1 MGSAPGAELLTG
13 RTFVRALLIF
23 RHLAPLVLS
32 FLRDRKRWL
41 VAGRPVQRTSAF
53 HQQRAERMISAIAA
67 LGPSF
72 VKLAQ
77 VFSSRSDLIP
87 EPYVSAISTLTDQVP
102 PVPTP
107 IIEHEIERAYGR
119 PVRSVFERFESEPL
133 AAASLGQVHRAR
145 YQGEEVVVKVLRPGV
160 EELVRKDMAL
170 ARPVLRWLEHRIPNP
185 HLRNVRTA
193 IEEFAVRVPEEMDFV
208 HEAANATRIYE
219 NFRGNSRVVIP
230 RVIQELVRPRVLV
243 LEYIEGT
250 RVDRLS
256 SRHGERSQDPR
267 GVVSTVMELYLR
279 MMLIDGFFHA
289 DPHPGNVLVTPDGKV
304 VVLDFGMVIPVTREL
319 RWRLVTTIFAAIRR
333 DAAGLVAGFESLGM
347 IAPEAD
353 REQVRGLADRLLT
366 LAYVEMPMRERV
378 ELVTNEVMAA
388 LYDWPVRLTSEM
400 VYFARTAA
408 LIEGLGVRY
417 DDNFNAITF
426 ASPIALRLR
435 REILVSLGQGE
446 LPPVDLPTVVGAALG
461 LAAGTA
467 VRAGREFVRRL
478 GFALS
483 NGDNEQRR
491 PPRPPTLLAGD

>member
-1 MGSAPGAELLTG
+1 M
-13 RTFVRALLIF
+13 RALVIF

-32 FLRDRKRWL
+32 FLRDRKRWWFFGAPL
-41 VAGRPVQRTSAF
+41 QRTPEF
-53 HQQRAERMISAIAA
+53 HRERAERLISAIAQ

-72 VKLAQ
+72 VKLGQ
-77 VFSSRSDLIP
+77 VFSSRSDLLP

-119 PVRSVFERFESEPL
+119 PVRSVFERFDSEPL
-133 AAASLGQVHRAR
+133 AAASLGQVHRAT
-145 YQGEEVVVKVLRPGV
+145 YQGEDVVVKVLRPGV

-170 ARPVLRWLEHRIPNP
+170 ARPVLRWLERRVPNP
-185 HLRNVRTA
+185 HLRNARTV
-193 IEEFAVRVPEEMDFV
+193 IEEFAARVPEEMDFV
-208 HEAANATRIYE
+208 HEAANAQRIRE
-219 NFRGNSRVVIP
+219 NFKDNPRVVIP
-230 RVIQELVRPRVLV
+230 RVIPELVRPRVLV
-243 LEYIEGT
+243 LEYVAGT

-256 SRHGERSQDPR
+256 NRPGERPQDPR

-279 MMLIDGFFHA
+279 MMLVDGFFHA

-319 RWRLVTTIFAAIRR
+319 RWHLVTTIFAAIRR
-333 DAAGLVAGFESLGM
+333 DAAGVVAGFESLGM
-347 IAPEAD
+347 IDPGANP
-353 REQVRGLADRLLT
+353 EQVRGLADRLLT

-388 LYDWPVRLTSEM
+388 LYDWPVRLPSEM

-417 DDNFNAITF
+417 DDSFNAITF

-461 LAAGTA
+461 LAAGKA
-467 VRAGREFVRRL
+467 VKVGREFIKRL
-478 GFALS
+478 GLGFS
-483 NGDNEQRR
+483 GDDDSPSDRQ
-491 PPRPPTLLAGD
+491 RPPTLLAGD

>member
-1 MGSAPGAELLTG
+1 
-13 RTFVRALLIF
+13 VRALVIF
-23 RHLAPLVLS
+23 SRLAPLILS
-32 FLRDRKRWL
+32 FLRDRKRWI
-41 VAGRPVQRTSAF
+41 VAGGPLPRTSAF
-53 HQQRAERMISAIAA
+53 HQARAEGLVASIAA

-119 PVRSVFERFESEPL
+119 PVRDVFERFEAEPL
-133 AAASLGQVHRAR
+133 AAASLGQVHRALYR
-145 YQGEEVVVKVLRPGV
+145 GEEVVVKVLRPGV

-170 ARPVLRWLEHRIPNP
+170 ARPVLRWLERRVPNP
-185 HLRNVRTA
+185 HLRNVRTV

-208 HEAANATRIYE
+208 HEAENARRIGE
-219 NFRGNSRVVIP
+219 NFRGNPRVIIP
-230 RVIQELVRPRVLV
+230 RVIPELVRPRVLV
-243 LEYIEGT
+243 LEYVEGT

-256 SRHGERSQDPR
+256 SRHGERPQDPR
-267 GVVSTVMELYLR
+267 GVVSAVMELYLR

-289 DPHPGNVLVTPDGKV
+289 DPHPGNVLVTPEGRV
-304 VVLDFGMVIPVTREL
+304 VVLDFGMVIPVSREL

-333 DAAGLVAGFESLGM
+333 DAPGIVAGFESLGM
-347 IAPEAD
+347 IDPGAD
-353 REQVRGLADRLLT
+353 AAQVRGLADRLLT

-388 LYDWPVRLTSEM
+388 LYDWPVRLPSEM

-417 DDNFNAITF
+417 DENFNAITF
-426 ASPIALRLR
+426 ASPIALRMR

-461 LAAGTA
+461 HAAGTA
-467 VRAGREFVRRL
+467 LRAGREFVRRL
-478 GFALS
+478 GWALS
-483 NGDNEQRR
+483 NGNDVAQPERT
-491 PPRPPTLLAGD
+491 RPPTLLAGD

>member
-1 MGSAPGAELLTG
+1 MRGL
-13 RTFVRALLIF
+13 VIF
-23 RHLAPLVLS
+23 RHVAPLVLS
-32 FLRDRKRWL
+32 FLRDRKRW
-41 VAGRPVQRTSAF
+41 VFFGRPMVRTPIF
-53 HQQRAERMISAIAA
+53 HQARAENLVSSIAA

-133 AAASLGQVHRAR
+133 AAASLGQVHRAC
-145 YQGEEVVVKVLRPGV
+145 YHGEDVVVKVLRPGV
-160 EELVRKDMAL
+160 EELVRKDLAL
-170 ARPVLRWLEHRIPNP
+170 ARPVLRWLVERVPNP
-185 HLRNVRTA
+185 HLRNARVV
-193 IEEFAVRVPEEMDFV
+193 IEEFATRIHEEMDFV
-208 HEAANATRIYE
+208 HEAANAQRIHE
-219 NFRGNSRVVIP
+219 NFRGNPRVVIP
-230 RVIQELVRPRVLV
+230 RVIPELVRPRVLV
-243 LEYIEGT
+243 LEYVEGT

-256 SRHGERSQDPR
+256 SRHGERPQDPR
-267 GVVSTVMELYLR
+267 GVVSAVMELYLR

-289 DPHPGNVLVTPDGKV
+289 DPHPGNVMVTPDGKV

-333 DAAGLVAGFESLGM
+333 DAAGVVAGFESLGM
-347 IAPEAD
+347 IDPGAD
-353 REQVRGLADRLLT
+353 PADVRGLADRLLT

-378 ELVTNEVMAA
+378 ELVTDEVMAA
-388 LYDWPVRLTSEM
+388 LYDWPVRLPSEM

-417 DDNFNAITF
+417 DENFNAITF
-426 ASPIALRLR
+426 AGPIALRLR

-446 LPPVDLPTVVGAALG
+446 LPPLDLPTVVGAALG
-461 LAAGTA
+461 HAAGKA
-467 VRAGREFVRRL
+467 VRAGREFVKRL
-478 GFALS
+478 GMALS
-483 NGDNEQRR
+483 TNGDER
-491 PPRPPTLLAGD
+491 PRPQRTPTLLAGD

>member
-1 MGSAPGAELLTG
+1 ML
-13 RTFVRALLIF
+13 VRAFVIF
-23 RHLAPLVLS
+23 RRLAPIVLS
-32 FLRDRKRWL
+32 FLRDRKRWFFFGHPL
-41 VAGRPVQRTSAF
+41 ERTAAF
-53 HQQRAERMISAIAA
+53 HQQRAERLVSAIAA

-133 AAASLGQVHRAR
+133 AAASLGQVHRAC
-145 YQGEEVVVKVLRPGV
+145 YHGEDVVVKVLRPGV
-160 EELVRKDMAL
+160 EELVRQDMAL
-170 ARPVLRWLEHRIPNP
+170 ARPVLRWLERRVPNP
-185 HLRNVRTA
+185 HLRNARTV
-193 IEEFAVRVPEEMDFV
+193 IEEFAARVPEEMDFV
-208 HEAANATRIYE
+208 HEAANAQRIRD
-219 NFRGNSRVVIP
+219 NFKGNPRVVIP
-230 RVIQELVRPRVLV
+230 RVIPELVRPRVLV

-256 SRHGERSQDPR
+256 NRPGERPQDPR
-267 GVVSTVMELYLR
+267 GVVSAVMEHCLR

-319 RWRLVTTIFAAIRR
+319 RWRLVTTVFAAIRR
-333 DAAGLVAGFESLGM
+333 DAAGVVAGFESLGM
-347 IAPEAD
+347 IAPGAD
-353 REQVRGLADRLLT
+353 AAQVRGLADRLLT
-366 LAYVEMPMRERV
+366 LAYVEMPMRDRV

-388 LYDWPVRLTSEM
+388 LYDWPVRLPSEM

-426 ASPIALRLR
+426 ASPIALRMR

-467 VRAGREFVRRL
+467 VKAGREFMKRL
-478 GFALS
+478 GLGFG
-483 NGDNEQRR
+483 GDVQPADRR
-491 PPRPPTLLAGD
+491 RPPTLLAGD

>member
-1 MGSAPGAELLTG
+1 M
-13 RTFVRALLIF
+13 RALVIVWC
-23 RHLAPLVLS
+23 LAPLVLS

-41 VAGRPVQRTSAF
+41 IAGRPVTRSAAF
-53 HQQRAERMISAIAA
+53 HQERAERLIAAIAA

-119 PVRSVFERFESEPL
+119 PVRSVFERFDTEPL
-133 AAASLGQVHRAR
+133 AAASLGQVHRAT
-145 YQGEEVVVKVLRPGV
+145 YQGEDVVVKVLRPGV

-170 ARPVLRWLEHRIPNP
+170 ARPVLRWLTQRVPNP
-185 HLRNVRTA
+185 HLRNARTV
-193 IEEFAVRVPEEMDFV
+193 IEEFATRVPEEMDFV
-208 HEAANATRIYE
+208 HEAANAQRIHD
-219 NFRGNSRVVIP
+219 NFRGNPRVVIP
-230 RVIQELVRPRVLV
+230 RVIPGLVRPRVLV
-243 LEYIEGT
+243 LEYVEGT

-256 SRHGERSQDPR
+256 NRPGERPQDPR
-267 GVVSTVMELYLR
+267 GVVSAVMELYLR
-279 MMLIDGFFHA
+279 MMLVDGFFHA

-319 RWRLVTTIFAAIRR
+319 RWHLVTTIFAAIRR
-333 DAAGLVAGFESLGM
+333 DAAGVVAGFESLGM
-347 IAPEAD
+347 IDPDAD

-366 LAYVEMPMRERV
+366 LAYVEMPMRDRV

-388 LYDWPVRLTSEM
+388 LYDWPVRLPSEM

-426 ASPIALRLR
+426 ASPIALRMR
-435 REILVSLGQGE
+435 REILVSLGQGT
-446 LPPVDLPTVVGAALG
+446 LPPLDLPTVVGAALG
-461 LAAGTA
+461 HAAGKA
-467 VRAGREFVRRL
+467 VKAGRDFIKRIGQVFDDDRGPRE
-478 GFALS
+478 
-483 NGDNEQRR
+483 
-491 PPRPPTLLAGD
+491 RPPTLLAGD

>member
-1 MGSAPGAELLTG
+1 
-13 RTFVRALLIF
+13 VRAFVIF

-41 VAGRPVQRTSAF
+41 VFGRPLIRTPTF
-53 HQQRAERMISAIAA
+53 HQVRAEKLVSSIAA

-133 AAASLGQVHRAR
+133 AAASLGQVHRAC
-145 YQGEEVVVKVLRPGV
+145 YHGEDVVVKVLRPGV

-170 ARPVLRWLEHRIPNP
+170 ARPVLRWLTERVPNP
-185 HLRNVRTA
+185 HLRNARVV
-193 IEEFAVRVPEEMDFV
+193 IEEFATRIHEEMDFV
-208 HEAANATRIYE
+208 HEAANAQRIHD
-219 NFRGNSRVVIP
+219 NFRGNPRVVIP
-230 RVIQELVRPRVLV
+230 RVISELVRPRVVV
-243 LEYIEGT
+243 LEYVEGT

-256 SRHGERSQDPR
+256 NRPGERPQDPR
-267 GVVSTVMELYLR
+267 GVVSAVMELYLR

-333 DAAGLVAGFESLGM
+333 DATGVVAGFESLGM
-347 IAPEAD
+347 IDPGAD
-353 REQVRGLADRLLT
+353 PADVRGLADRLLT

-378 ELVTNEVMAA
+378 ELVTDEVMAA
-388 LYDWPVRLTSEM
+388 LYDWPVRLPSEM

-417 DDNFNAITF
+417 DENFNAITF

-446 LPPVDLPTVVGAALG
+446 FPPLDLPTVVGAALG
-461 LAAGTA
+461 HAAGKA
-467 VRAGREFVRRL
+467 VRAGREFVKRL
-478 GFALS
+478 GMALS
-483 NGDNEQRR
+483 TNGDAPPR
-491 PPRPPTLLAGD
+491 PQRPPTLLAGD

>member
-1 MGSAPGAELLTG
+1 
-13 RTFVRALLIF
+13 VRALVIF
-23 RHLAPLVLS
+23 WYLAPLVLS

-41 VAGRPVQRTSAF
+41 IAGRPLTRSAAF
-53 HQQRAERMISAIAA
+53 HQDRAERLIAAIAE

-119 PVRSVFERFESEPL
+119 PVRGVFERFDAEPL
-133 AAASLGQVHRAR
+133 AAASLGQVHRAT
-145 YQGEEVVVKVLRPGV
+145 YHGEDVVVKVLRPGV

-170 ARPVLRWLEHRIPNP
+170 ARPVLRWLTQRVPNP
-185 HLRNVRTA
+185 HLRNARTV
-193 IEEFAVRVPEEMDFV
+193 IEEFATRVPEEMDFV
-208 HEAANATRIYE
+208 HEAANAQRIYD
-219 NFRGNSRVVIP
+219 NFRGNPRVVIP
-230 RVIQELVRPRVLV
+230 RVIPELVRQRVLV
-243 LEYIEGT
+243 LEYVEGT

-256 SRHGERSQDPR
+256 NRPGERPQDPR
-267 GVVSTVMELYLR
+267 GVVSAVMELYLR
-279 MMLIDGFFHA
+279 MMLVDGFFHA

-319 RWRLVTTIFAAIRR
+319 RWQLVTTIFAAIRR
-333 DAAGLVAGFESLGM
+333 DAAGVVAGFESLGM
-347 IAPEAD
+347 IDPGAD

-366 LAYVEMPMRERV
+366 LAYVEMPMRDRV

-388 LYDWPVRLTSEM
+388 LYDWPVRLPSEM

-417 DDNFNAITF
+417 DENFNAITF
-426 ASPIALRLR
+426 ASPIALRMR
-435 REILVSLGQGE
+435 REILVSLGQGP
-446 LPPVDLPTVVGAALG
+446 LPPLDLPTVVGAALG
-461 LAAGTA
+461 HAAGRA
-467 VRAGREFVRRL
+467 VKAGREFMRRIGL
-478 GFALS
+478 VTGEEPAA
-483 NGDNEQRR
+483 
-491 PPRPPTLLAGD
+491 PRPPTLLAGD

>member
-1 MGSAPGAELLTG
+1 MRLL
-13 RTFVRALLIF
+13 FIL
-23 RHLAPLVLS
+23 RHLLPPAIS
-32 FLRDRKRWL
+32 FLRDRKRWVIGGAPL
-41 VAGRPVQRTSAF
+41 PRSAAF
-53 HQQRAERMISAIAA
+53 HQARAEALISAIAA

-102 PVPTP
+102 PVPTT

-119 PVRSVFERFESEPL
+119 PVREVFERFEVEPL

-145 YQGEEVVVKVLRPGV
+145 YQGEEVVIKVLRPGV

-170 ARPVLRWLEHRIPNP
+170 AQPFLRWLERRVPNP
-185 HLRNVRTA
+185 HLRNIRTA

-208 HEAANATRIYE
+208 HEAGNARRIRE
-219 NFRGNSRVVIP
+219 NFAGNPRVVIP
-230 RVIQELVRPRVLV
+230 RVIPELVRPRVLV
-243 LEYIEGT
+243 LEYVEGT

-256 SRHGERSQDPR
+256 NRPGERARDPR
-267 GVVSTVMELYLR
+267 GVVSTVMEIYLR

-289 DPHPGNVLVTPDGKV
+289 DPHPGNVLVTSDGRV
-304 VVLDFGMVIPVTREL
+304 VVLDFGMVVPVTREL

-333 DAAGLVAGFESLGM
+333 DADGLVAGFESLGM
-347 IAPEAD
+347 IDPSAD
-353 REQVRGLADRLLT
+353 RLEVLGLADRLLT
-366 LAYVEMPMRERV
+366 LAYVEMPMRARV

-388 LYDWPVRLTSEM
+388 LYDWPVRLPSEM

-426 ASPIALRLR
+426 ASPIAIRMR

-461 LAAGTA
+461 HYAGVA
-467 VRAGREFVRRL
+467 VRAGRDFARRL
-478 GFALS
+478 GLGPSNNDDRALP
-483 NGDNEQRR
+483 QR
-491 PPRPPTLLAGD
+491 PTLLAGD

>member
-1 MGSAPGAELLTG
+1 M
-13 RTFVRALLIF
+13 RALVIF

-41 VAGRPVQRTSAF
+41 VFGRPAVRTPAF
-53 HQQRAERMISAIAA
+53 HQARAEWLVSSVAA

-107 IIEHEIERAYGR
+107 VIEHEIERAYGR
-119 PVRSVFERFESEPL
+119 PVRSVFERFEPEPL
-133 AAASLGQVHRAR
+133 AAASLGQVHCAC
-145 YQGEEVVVKVLRPGV
+145 YHGEDVVVKVLRPGV
-160 EELVRKDMAL
+160 EEMVRKDMAL
-170 ARPVLRWLEHRIPNP
+170 ARPVLRWLVDRVPNP
-185 HLRNVRTA
+185 HLRNARVV
-193 IEEFAVRVPEEMDFV
+193 IEEFATRIHEEMDFV
-208 HEAANATRIYE
+208 HEAANAQRIHE
-219 NFRGNSRVVIP
+219 NFRGNPRVVIP
-230 RVIQELVRPRVLV
+230 RVIPELVRPRVLV
-243 LEYIEGT
+243 LEYVEGI

-256 SRHGERSQDPR
+256 NRPGERPQDPR
-267 GVVSTVMELYLR
+267 GVVSAVMELYLR

-333 DAAGLVAGFESLGM
+333 DAAGVVAGFESLGM
-347 IAPEAD
+347 IDPEAD
-353 REQVRGLADRLLT
+353 PADVRGLADRLLT

-378 ELVTNEVMAA
+378 ELVTDEVMAA
-388 LYDWPVRLTSEM
+388 LYDWPVRLPSEM

-417 DDNFNAITF
+417 DENFNAITF

-446 LPPVDLPTVVGAALG
+446 LPPLDLPTVVGAALG
-461 LAAGTA
+461 HAAGKA
-467 VRAGREFVRRL
+467 VRAGREFVKRL
-478 GFALS
+478 GMALS
-483 NGDNEQRR
+483 TDDGAPQR
-491 PPRPPTLLAGD
+491 PERPPTLLAGD

>member
-1 MGSAPGAELLTG
+1 
-13 RTFVRALLIF
+13 VRALVIF
-23 RHLAPLVLS
+23 WRLSPLVLS
-32 FLRDRKRWL
+32 FLRDRKRWVIAGQPL
-41 VAGRPVQRTSAF
+41 VRSAAF
-53 HQQRAERMISAIAA
+53 HQARSERLISTIAA

-119 PVRSVFERFESEPL
+119 PVRSVFERFDTEPL

-145 YQGEEVVVKVLRPGV
+145 YNGEDVVVKVLRPGV
-160 EELVRKDMAL
+160 EALVRKDMAL
-170 ARPVLRWLEHRIPNP
+170 ARPVLRWLEQRIPNP
-185 HLRNVRTA
+185 HLRNARTV
-193 IEEFAVRVPEEMDFV
+193 IEEFAARVPEEMDFV
-208 HEAANATRIYE
+208 HEAANAQRIHE
-219 NFRGNSRVVIP
+219 NFRGNPRVVIP
-230 RVIQELVRPRVLV
+230 RVYPEMVRQRVLV
-243 LEYIEGT
+243 LEYVEGT

-256 SRHGERSQDPR
+256 NRPGERPQDPR
-267 GVVSTVMELYLR
+267 GIVSAVMELYLR
-279 MMLIDGFFHA
+279 MMLVDGFFHA

-333 DAAGLVAGFESLGM
+333 DAEGVLAGFESLGM
-347 IAPEAD
+347 IDPGAD
-353 REQVRGLADRLLT
+353 PVQVRGLADRLLT

-388 LYDWPVRLTSEM
+388 LYDWPVRLPSEM

-417 DDNFNAITF
+417 DENFNAITF

-461 LAAGTA
+461 LAAGKA
-467 VRAGREFVRRL
+467 VKAGREFMKRL
-478 GFALS
+478 GAAFS
-483 NGDNEQRR
+483 DGDASEDRSR
-491 PPRPPTLLAGD
+491 RPPTLLAGD

>member
-1 MGSAPGAELLTG
+1 MIRSA
-13 RTFVRALLIF
+13 
-23 RHLAPLVLS
+23 
-32 FLRDRKRWL
+32 
-41 VAGRPVQRTSAF
+41 AF
-53 HQQRAERMISAIAA
+53 HRERAETLVSAIAA

-107 IIEHEIERAYGR
+107 VIEHEIERAYGR
-119 PVRSVFERFESEPL
+119 PVRSVFERFEAEPL
-133 AAASLGQVHRAR
+133 AAASLGQVHRAC
-145 YQGEEVVVKVLRPGV
+145 YHGEDVVVKVLRPGV

-170 ARPVLRWLEHRIPNP
+170 ARPVLRWLERRVPNP
-185 HLRNVRTA
+185 HLRNARVV
-193 IEEFAVRVPEEMDFV
+193 IEEFATRVPEEMDFV
-208 HEAANATRIYE
+208 HEAANAQRIYD
-219 NFRGNSRVVIP
+219 NFRGNPRIVIP
-230 RVIQELVRPRVLV
+230 RVVPELVRPRVLV
-243 LEYIEGT
+243 LEYVEGT

-256 SRHGERSQDPR
+256 SRPGERPQDPR
-267 GVVSTVMELYLR
+267 GVVSAVMELYLR

-333 DAAGLVAGFESLGM
+333 DAAGIVAGFESLGM
-347 IAPEAD
+347 IDPGAD
-353 REQVRGLADRLLT
+353 PAQVRGLADRLLT

-388 LYDWPVRLTSEM
+388 LYDWPVRLPSEM

-417 DDNFNAITF
+417 DENFNAITF
-426 ASPIALRLR
+426 ASPIALRMR

-446 LPPVDLPTVVGAALG
+446 LPPLDLPTVVGAALG
-461 LAAGTA
+461 HAAGKA
-467 VRAGREFVRRL
+467 VKAGREFAKRL
-478 GFALS
+478 GLVLS
-483 NGDNEQRR
+483 DGNGAVQRPDGNGAVQR
-491 PPRPPTLLAGD
+491 PARPPTLLAGD

>member
-1 MGSAPGAELLTG
+1 MGSSIDSELLTP
-13 RTFVRALLIF
+13 RLVVRALVIF

-41 VAGRPVQRTSAF
+41 LAGRPLLRTPTF
-53 HQQRAERMISAIAA
+53 HQVRAERLVSAIAT

-119 PVRSVFERFESEPL
+119 PVRSVFERFETEPL
-133 AAASLGQVHRAR
+133 AAASLGQVHRAC
-145 YQGEEVVVKVLRPGV
+145 YHGEDVVVKVLRPGV

-170 ARPVLRWLEHRIPNP
+170 ARPVLRWLEKRIPNP
-185 HLRNVRTA
+185 HLRNARTV

-208 HEAANATRIYE
+208 HEAANAQRIHE
-219 NFRGNSRVVIP
+219 NFRGNPRVVIP
-230 RVIQELVRPRVLV
+230 RVVPELVRQRVLV
-243 LEYIEGT
+243 LEYVEGT

-256 SRHGERSQDPR
+256 NRPGERPQDPR
-267 GVVSTVMELYLR
+267 GVVSAVMELYLR
-279 MMLIDGFFHA
+279 MMLVDGFFHA
-289 DPHPGNVLVTPDGKV
+289 DPHPGNVLVTPDGRV

-319 RWRLVTTIFAAIRR
+319 RWHLVTTIFAAIRR
-333 DAAGLVAGFESLGM
+333 DAAGVVAGFESLGM
-347 IAPEAD
+347 IDPGAD
-353 REQVRGLADRLLT
+353 AAQVRGLADRLLT

-388 LYDWPVRLTSEM
+388 LYDWPVRLPSEM

-417 DDNFNAITF
+417 DENFNAITF

-461 LAAGTA
+461 HYAGKA
-467 VRAGREFVRRL
+467 VKAGRDFMKRL
-478 GFALS
+478 GSAL
-483 NGDNEQRR
+483 GDGPEVVERSQ
-491 PPRPPTLLAGD
+491 RPPTLLAGD

>member
-1 MGSAPGAELLTG
+1 MRLL
-13 RTFVRALLIF
+13 FIL
-23 RHLAPLVLS
+23 RHLLPLAVS

-41 VAGRPVQRTSAF
+41 IAGRPQPRSSAF
-53 HQQRAERMISAIAA
+53 HRERAERMISAIAA

-72 VKLAQ
+72 VKLGQ

-119 PVRSVFERFESEPL
+119 PVREVFERFEVEPL

-145 YQGEEVVVKVLRPGV
+145 FRGEEVVIKVLRPGV
-160 EELVRKDMAL
+160 EELVRKDMTLAL
-170 ARPVLRWLEHRIPNP
+170 PFLRWLVRRVPNP
-185 HLRNVRTA
+185 HLKNVCTA

-208 HEAANATRIYE
+208 HEAENARRIRN
-219 NFRGNSRVVIP
+219 NFAGNSRVVIP
-230 RVIQELVRPRVLV
+230 RVIDELVRPRVLV
-243 LEYIEGT
+243 LEYVEGT
-250 RVDRLS
+250 RVDRLT
-256 SRHGERSQDPR
+256 SRPGERSQDPR
-267 GVVSTVMELYLR
+267 GVVSTVMEIYLR
-279 MMLIDGFFHA
+279 MMLVDGFFHA
-289 DPHPGNVLVTPDGKV
+289 DPHPGNVLVTPDGRV
-304 VVLDFGMVIPVTREL
+304 VVLDFGMVVPVTREL

-333 DAAGLVAGFESLGM
+333 DTAGLVAGFESLGM
-347 IAPEAD
+347 LDPSAD
-353 REQVRGLADRLLT
+353 VEQVRGLADRLLT
-366 LAYVEMPMRERV
+366 LAYVEMPMRDRV

-388 LYDWPVRLTSEM
+388 LYDWPVRLPSEM

-426 ASPIALRLR
+426 ASPIALRMR

-446 LPPVDLPTVVGAALG
+446 LPPLDLPTVVGAALG
-461 LAAGTA
+461 HYAGVA

-478 GFALS
+478 GLAKDDEPR
-483 NGDNEQRR
+483 NQRSL
-491 PPRPPTLLAGD
+491 PPPPTLLAGD